1 MYIYTFR
8 PGLTVH
14 VVCQDGLVQNKPYN
28 KTMKMSNVAVVHAV
42 VDPDQLAEKSCQ
54 KYRIVY
60 PSNLSPTILKH
71 TLRYLHPA
79 FGRNCQ
85 GSLDSSSSILV
96 PIPSNELFRFSF
108 ELDNIDE
115 PSCKIT
121 RRLFVLFSSS

>member
-1 MYIYTFR
+1 
-8 PGLTVH
+8 
-14 VVCQDGLVQNKPYN
+14 
-28 KTMKMSNVAVVHAV
+28 MKKSNVAVVHAV
-42 VDPDQLAEKSCQ
+42 VDPDQLAEKSSE

-60 PSNLSPTILKH
+60 PWKH